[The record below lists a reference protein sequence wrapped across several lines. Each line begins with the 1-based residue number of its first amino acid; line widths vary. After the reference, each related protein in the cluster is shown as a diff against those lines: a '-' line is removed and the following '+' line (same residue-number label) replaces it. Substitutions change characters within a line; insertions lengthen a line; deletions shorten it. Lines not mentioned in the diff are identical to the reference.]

1 MITLTLD
8 AVPQR
13 PIQVD
18 ELTIRDI
25 DTVFDSDGE
34 IVGGCVLFSSGQWLP
49 VIETEEEIW
58 ECISLT

>member
-8 AVPQR
+8 SIPQR

-25 DTVFDSDGE
+25 EDGR
-34 IVGGCVLFSSGQWLP
+34 VLFSSGQWLP

-58 ECISLT
+58 NCIRGDR

>member
-8 AVPQR
+8 AIPQR

-25 DTVFDSDGE
+25 EDNR
-34 IVGGCVLFSSGQWLP
+34 VLFSSGQWLP
-49 VIETEEEIW
+49 VTESEEEIW
-58 ECISLT
+58 DCIRGDR

>member
-25 DTVFDSDGE
+25 EDNR
-34 IVGGCVLFSSGQWLP
+34 ILFSSGQWLP
-49 VIETEEEIW
+49 VIETEEEIRQ
-58 ECISLT
+58 CLK